1 MVSLRYVYI
10 YIRYYISMVIYNHII
25 IYVDIPI
32 HNHNIIW
39 LYIITI
45 HILDIPILSYFRWRH
60 ILVEVQLPGKFLHE
74 TMGFPVNTFTKKW
87 IFHC

>member
-1 MVSLRYVYI
+1 
-10 YIRYYISMVIYNHII
+10 MVIYNHII